1 MLRFWLDRGVDG
13 FRIDVAHSL
22 LEDEQFRDNPQIR
35 PFEDGDPPRQRFW
48 SFDHV
53 HDLDQPDVVDIY
65 RRWRAIADEYGAVLL
80 GEVYLTDPVKVARYL
95 SEDTLGLAFY
105 FATMRMP
112 WTSTAIR
119 DVMSGALAAR
129 DGGWTWVQCSHDE
142 TRSAQRFGGGDLG
155 RERALT
161 LSVLFAGLPGAMF
174 LYQGEE
180 LGLLDGVVAAERAA
194 DPVGTRNA
202 DSSDSRDGCRTPMP
216 WAPGKGWGFTTAAE
230 PWLPFGGRTA
240 ADTAEVQRAAD
251 SSWVH
256 SYRRL
261 VAARHDLP
269 SGDGD
274 AVMLAAE
281 AGDPVVAFRHGPVI
295 TVANI
300 GDEPAELVLPDGRWR
315 VRYHAAGAENDGL
328 LLPRLPQPAEPR
340 RLPARRRVRRDG
352 LTPARPAPSPDAGG
366 GSGRS

>member
-1 MLRFWLDRGVDG
+1 M
-13 FRIDVAHSL
+13 
-22 LEDEQFRDNPQIR
+22 
-35 PFEDGDPPRQRFW
+35 
-48 SFDHV
+48 
-53 HDLDQPDVVDIY
+53 
-65 RRWRAIADEYGAVLL
+65 
-80 GEVYLTDPVKVARYL
+80 K
-95 SEDTLGLAFY
+95 
-105 FATMRMP
+105 MP

-269 SGDGD
+269 PGDGD

-300 GDEPAELVLPDGRWR
+300 GDEPAELILPDGRWR

-328 LLPRLPQPAEPR
+328 LLRGSLNLQS
-340 RLPARRRVRRDG
+340 RDAY
-352 LTPARPAPSPDAGG
+352 LLVDE
-366 GSGRS
+366 SGETG